1 MQKVKAETSRRGKRR
16 NAVKRNSVVHKISFL
31 CITTMFIFILT
42 LSVCSMSAKANSTEG
57 ADEYKYYTSHLIE
70 QGESL
75 WSIATDSM
83 DTDHYDCVQ
92 DYIDEIKFINGIS
105 GDEIQSGNYLLIPY
119 FSAELK

>member
-1 MQKVKAETSRRGKRR
+1 MQKERVKTGKRSRRSAARR
-16 NAVKRNSVVHKISFL
+16 GAMIHKISFL
-31 CITTMFIFILT
+31 CITTIFVFILT
-42 LSVCSMSAKANSTEG
+42 LSVCSLSAKANSTEG

-70 QGESL
+70 PDESL

-83 DTDHYDCVQ
+83 DADHYECVQ
-92 DYIDEIKFINGIS
+92 DYIEEIKFINGIS